1 MKWYVFNWDMKD
13 DRRID
18 ILGMIHNYD
27 GIQIDMVRKHFS
39 FEYISLFC
47 FFL

>member
-27 GIQIDMVRKHFS
+27 GIQIDMVRTF
-39 FEYISLFC
+39 FC
-47 FFL
+47 LGGD